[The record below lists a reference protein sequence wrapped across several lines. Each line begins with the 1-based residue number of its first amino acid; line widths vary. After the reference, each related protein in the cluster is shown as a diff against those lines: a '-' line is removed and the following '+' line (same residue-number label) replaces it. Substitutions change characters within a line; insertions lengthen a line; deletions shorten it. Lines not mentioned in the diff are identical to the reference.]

1 MSNQVVKIELKGK
14 RFLELL
20 QTVLKDQLPADAT
33 VDAAYNN
40 PGNDTVGFL
49 VASKDYPVV
58 EGGDLVFYARA
69 LDLIS
74 VKDLKAVIEQGQA
87 AITPASEP
95 DKDQGQT
102 PATDSGKAGK

>member
-33 VDAAYNN
+33 VEAVYHN
-40 PGNDTVGFL
+40 PHSDMVGVL

-58 EGGDLVFYARA
+58 EGGDLVFYAKGLELLSA
-69 LDLIS
+69 KEFKT
-74 VKDLKAVIEQGQA
+74 VV
-87 AITPASEP
+87 TASGDP
-95 DKDQGQT
+95 VT
-102 PATDSGKAGK
+102 VTNPIPATDSKTGGK